1 MNVPPGPSSRQ
12 ASKLPGNG
20 ARGELSTAGARDNQ
34 SMPMNVSGWCHDAG
48 RSTATGWRV
57 HSHMFSDTLALQRWG
72 LTLSSSPSSTYNIS
86 ALKRLKI
93 SRPLS
98 YSVELCTC
106 ITPTMSEEESQL
118 TSLNVTWIK
127 HKYTS
132 TVSISASV
140 TSVDLH
146 KRCWLFTNEDNNP
159 PWSRATHIFC
169 LFWLRDSW
177 RQD

>member
-48 RSTATGWRV
+48 RSTVTGWRV

-140 TSVDLH
+140 TSVDVH